1 MKIKKCSKFVCN
13 LHDKKNCC
21 SHKSFKTSKSYG
33 LVFKKMYKV
42 MKLNQ
47 KAWMKPYIYMNTK
60 LRKEAENEFE
70 KYFFKLTNNS
80 IFGKFMA
87 NIRKHSL

>member
-1 MKIKKCSKFVCN
+1 
-13 LHDKKNCC
+13 
-21 SHKSFKTSKSYG
+21 
-33 LVFKKMYKV
+33 